1 MNFVITY
8 DARSGSTLVSK
19 LLTENFN
26 SVVLPESN
34 FIYIIEKNF
43 DNKKKLY
50 SKLISEKKF
59 SDFRIKKKR
68 LLNLINNNF
77 KNKYDLIK
85 LISYEASFN
94 LYKSKKYAMF
104 CKRPDWLDPNYEG
117 VCIEFKDN
125 EEYIIESLIGKI
137 FYNNKD
143 FNKCFKQESVILIE
157 LKNLFENKSMYK
169 DHGIRAHEAD
179 PSGESKGSWHTFKL
193 NDNSG
198 WIYLEC
204 MDWTE
209 EIGSYDNLRVTILG
223 SEFGNFLNTEA
234 Y

>member
-1 MNFVITY
+1 MKIFLTILILILSFQSWTKADDIRDFEIEGISIGDSALDY
-8 DARSGSTLVSK
+8 FSK
-19 LLTENFN
+19 SEIK
-26 SVVLPESN
+26 SN
-34 FIYIIEKNF
+34 MRY
-43 DNKKKLY
+43 
-50 SKLISEKKF
+50 
-59 SDFRIKKKR
+59 
-68 LLNLINNNF
+68 
-77 KNKYDLIK
+77 
-85 LISYEASFN
+85 

>member
-1 MNFVITY
+1 MKIFLTILILILSFQSWTKADDIRDFEIEGISIGDSALDY
-8 DARSGSTLVSK
+8 FSK
-19 LLTENFN
+19 SEIK
-26 SVVLPESN
+26 SN
-34 FIYIIEKNF
+34 M
-43 DNKKKLY
+43 
-50 SKLISEKKF
+50 
-59 SDFRIKKKR
+59 R
-68 LLNLINNNF
+68 
-77 KNKYDLIK
+77 
-85 LISYEASFN
+85 N

>member
-1 MNFVITY
+1 MRIFITALILIISLQSWTKAEDIREFEIEGMSIGDSALDY
-8 DARSGSTLVSK
+8 FS
-19 LLTENFN
+19 E
-26 SVVLPESN
+26 PEIKSN
-34 FIYIIEKNF
+34 MRY
-43 DNKKKLY
+43 
-50 SKLISEKKF
+50 
-59 SDFRIKKKR
+59 
-68 LLNLINNNF
+68 
-77 KNKYDLIK
+77 
-85 LISYEASFN
+85 

-104 CKRPDWLDPNYEG
+104 CKEPDWLDPTYEG

-157 LKNLFENKSMYK
+157 LKNLFENKSRYK
-169 DHGIRAHEAD
+169 DHGIRAHEGD

-193 NDNSG
+193 DDNSG

>member
-94 LYKSKKYAMF
+94 LYKSKKF
-104 CKRPDWLDPNYEG
+104 R
-117 VCIEFKDN
+117 
-125 EEYIIESLIGKI
+125 IGIKKSQVD
-137 FYNNKD
+137 YL
-143 FNKCFKQESVILIE
+143 E
-157 LKNLFENKSMYK
+157 NLCR
-169 DHGIRAHEAD
+169 GIN
-179 PSGESKGSWHTFKL
+179 KL
-193 NDNSG
+193 NILHLIRDPREVAVSYASHSG
-198 WIYLEC
+198 ISIEEQIEMFIGDDKINRVGYETKVNWMHSYKSWKSFKSVPNIFVKYEELIRDPINFFSSIVYLLSRYT
-204 MDWTE
+204 D
-209 EIGSYDNLRVTILG
+209 
-223 SEFGNFLNTEA
+223 
-234 Y
+234 